1 MAADTTRSTAS
12 SEPTTAARETRTP
25 PKMSAPAGSI
35 AARLAAVIYHPELGS
50 IAAWD
55 AAQWRIALAKANGD
69 RLIAASKVMPEGE
82 ARDAV
87 RDAIHDNDEEY
98 NAAIDA
104 ALEMPA
110 PHHGALL
117 WKMQYFLA
125 AGDDGFNDQYRAD
138 SLNPLFDDVA
148 RFAAAERSP
157 TRLHSE
163 WATARAAYVVAREWE
178 AEAEADGKTDS
189 DAYDRCV
196 KRRCLAEEALM
207 EIPSPDASAF
217 AFKFLIAKGGGRET
231 DCWDDMLETEAK
243 RFGQEG

>member
-1 MAADTTRSTAS
+1 MAADTTRSPLS
-12 SEPTTAARETRTP
+12 SEPMTAVRATRTP
-25 PKMSAPAGSI
+25 PTFSPPAGSI
-35 AARLAAVIYHPELGS
+35 AARLAAVVYHPVAGS

-69 RLIAASKVMPEGE
+69 RLIAASKAMPEGE
-82 ARDAV
+82 SRDAV
-87 RDAIHDNDEEY
+87 REAICDNDDEY
-98 NAAIDA
+98 NAATDA
-104 ALEMPA
+104 ALEMPS

-125 AGDDGFNDQYRAD
+125 PGEDGWNDQYTAD
-138 SLNPLFDDVA
+138 ALKPLFDDVA
-148 RFAAAERSP
+148 RFAASEASP

-163 WATARAAYVVAREWE
+163 WASARAAYVVAREFE
-178 AEAEADGKTDS
+178 AEAEADGKTDA

-196 KRRCLAEEALM
+196 KRRYLAEEALM
-207 EIPSPDASAF
+207 EIPSPDAAAF
-217 AFKFLIAKGGGRET
+217 AFKFLVAKGGGRHT